1 MAVVT
6 PVVPAAA
13 ARRDL
18 RPVRRAAVAY
28 ATAAPFV
35 VFSLFPFVWM
45 LITSLKKNS
54 ELYDLS
60 QNPFLVRAGVTW
72 DHYRFLFGQTAFP
85 LWLRNSA
92 AVAVSTTAASLV
104 IALLA
109 AYALARLRFR
119 FAEGV
124 STFVFVVYLVPTTLL
139 FLPLAR
145 VVSILHL
152 SNTLWSL
159 IVTYPA
165 FMVPFITW
173 MLAAYLAG
181 IPRDVEESALVDGC
195 TRFGV
200 MRWVVLPLARP
211 GIITAALF
219 AFTLAWSE
227 FIYALTFIST
237 TSLKTV
243 TAGVVVDLIRGDVF
257 YWGSLMAGALLASVP
272 VVVLFSLFL
281 DHYVTGLTAGA
292 LKG

>member
-1 MAVVT
+1 VVT
-6 PVVPAAA
+6 ASIRPPAAA
-13 ARRDL
+13 RRRDL
-18 RPVRRAAVAY
+18 RPLRRAAAVY

-35 VFSLFPFVWM
+35 GFSLFPFAWM
-45 LITSLKKNS
+45 LVTSLKKNN

-72 DHYRFLFGQTAFP
+72 DHYRFLFAQTAFP

-92 AVAVSTTAASLV
+92 VVAVSSTAASLV
-104 IALLA
+104 MALLA

-119 FAEGV
+119 YAEGV
-124 STFVFVVYLVPTTLL
+124 STFVFVVYLMPTTLL

-145 VVSILHL
+145 VVSVLHL

-173 MLAAYLAG
+173 MLAAYLSG

-195 TRFGV
+195 TRLGV
-200 MRWVVLPLARP
+200 LRWVVLPLARP
-211 GIITAALF
+211 GIITASLF

-237 TSLKTV
+237 TTLKTV
-243 TAGVVVDLIRGDVF
+243 TAGVVVDLIRGDIF
-257 YWGSLMAGALLASVP
+257 YWGSLMAGALVASLP
-272 VVVLFSLFL
+272 VVLLFSLFL
-281 DHYVTGLTAGA
+281 DHYVAGLTAGA